1 MTDAVREQIL
11 AVRATGLTNMFDCPA
26 VQRVTNDMLFFDLV
40 VYIEENR
47 SEYVHFILTGEA

>member
-26 VQRVTNDMLFFDLV
+26 VQRVANDMLFFELV
-40 VYIEENR
+40 VFIEENR